1 MGRQTTGVTWLTCTK
16 RFSIGLVKRASYT
29 LISFVTVICIFEIFN
44 VNSVSSLN
52 EPFRLLEQ
60 IVLINIVYKKK
71 NKIRDVLCSD
81 AFPALLSLKKERCPE
96 LP

>member
-1 MGRQTTGVTWLTCTK
+1 MESGIHDVESRIQDRLGSPYMGRQTTGVTWLTCTK

-71 NKIRDVLCSD
+71 RIK
-81 AFPALLSLKKERCPE
+81 
-96 LP
+96 